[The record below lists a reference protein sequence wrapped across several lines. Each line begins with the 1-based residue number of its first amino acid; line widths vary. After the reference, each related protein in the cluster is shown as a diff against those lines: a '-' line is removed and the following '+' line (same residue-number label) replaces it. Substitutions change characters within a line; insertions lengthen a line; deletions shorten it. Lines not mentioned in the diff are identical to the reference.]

1 MHILRELALSGPW
14 FGYLVP
20 TCQRRPW
27 EDDRPAAMVAPH
39 PFCHQEPRV
48 TEAEAAAPSDAAL
61 RDAKAAARKTA
72 RAKRAGLANPEA
84 PARLAEALL
93 AGYAPPTGAIIAGY
107 WPMGDEM
114 DPRPLML
121 ALASRGH
128 PLALPVTPP
137 RGQPLAFRAWAPG
150 AALRA
155 GPMGT
160 SEPAEGAALRPDIL
174 LVPLLAFDR
183 AGRRLGYGGGYYDRT
198 LATLPGAKAIGIAYA
213 GQELPEVPAGPQDM
227 RLPLVATEAGV
238 IICGDPV

>member
-1 MHILRELALSGPW
+1 
-14 FGYLVP
+14 
-20 TCQRRPW
+20 
-27 EDDRPAAMVAPH
+27 
-39 PFCHQEPRV
+39 V
-48 TEAEAAAPSDAAL
+48 TEAQAAASDIVLQA
-61 RDAKAAARKTA
+61 AKAAARKLA
-72 RAKRAGLANPEA
+72 RARRATLTNIEA
-84 PARLAEALL
+84 PARLAEAML
-93 AGYAPPTGAIIAGY
+93 AQHAPPEGAIVAGY

-128 PLALPVTPP
+128 AIALPITPP

-150 AALRA
+150 AALSP

-160 SEPAEGAALRPDIL
+160 SEPVAGEELRPDVL

-213 GQELPEVPAGPQDM
+213 EQEMPEVPAGPQDM
-227 RLPLVATEAGV
+227 RLPLIATEDSV

>member
-1 MHILRELALSGPW
+1 
-14 FGYLVP
+14 
-20 TCQRRPW
+20 
-27 EDDRPAAMVAPH
+27 MVAPH
-39 PFCHQEPRV
+39 SFCQQEPCV
-48 TEAEAAAPSDAAL
+48 TEAQAAASDVVLQA
-61 RDAKAAARKTA
+61 AKAAARKLA
-72 RAKRAGLANPEA
+72 RAKRATLANAEA
-84 PARLAEALL
+84 PERLAAAML
-93 AGYAPPTGAIIAGY
+93 AQHPPPKGAIIAGY

-128 PLALPVTPP
+128 ALALPVTPP

-150 AALRA
+150 AALRP

-160 SEPAEGAALRPDIL
+160 SEPVAGAELRPDVL

-213 GQELPEVPAGPQDM
+213 GQEMAEVPAGPQDM
-227 RLPLVATEAGV
+227 RLPLIATEDSV
-238 IICGDPV
+238 IICGDPA